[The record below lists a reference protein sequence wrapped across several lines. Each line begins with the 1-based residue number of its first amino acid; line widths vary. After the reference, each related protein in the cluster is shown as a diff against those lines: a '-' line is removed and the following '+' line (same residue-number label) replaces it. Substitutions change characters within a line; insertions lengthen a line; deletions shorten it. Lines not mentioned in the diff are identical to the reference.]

1 MRKGF
6 DVNGERLTVG
16 DLRASLED
24 VPDETPLVVC
34 VPRDPAAGGLM
45 EIALTVTYAASSTPP
60 FVYDPGAF
68 VIGAVHRPPDA

>member
-1 MRKGF
+1 MGLVHKR
-6 DVNGERLTVG
+6 G
-16 DLRASLED
+16 DGGHAS
-24 VPDETPLVVC
+24 VPCLKHGVQATMEPC
-34 VPRDPAAGGLM
+34 AM